1 MNRIIA
7 IITLAI
13 TMTLVM
19 NPIPSMADFYVIPVH
34 KSTMAGPKTSL
45 CEFPFGQNG
54 NFEVKYDYRG
64 WDPDFY
70 PGQYPA
76 GGIKFELW
84 LGTFATVQ
92 QRDGLTNSIKKII
105 FFNNDT
111 GEYFELSKADKYL
124 YVGDASGEY
133 AIWLGFQKRV
143 LGKWDIIVDMGNK
156 KYSASYTLTQDMLD
170 VDRPLPVDPVV
181 ADNGAN
187 FSVSASVTNG
197 DIYRFRVFDD
207 NGNIAV
213 NEDMSINGSTAS
225 VVVPSQ
231 YAGYAARIETRINSG
246 SHWVAL
252 MLWGNPGSC
261 NSNGC
266 LDGAGSA
273 RASINFRIEDNQ

>member
-1 MNRIIA
+1 MNRIIVL
-7 IITLAI
+7 ITFAI
-13 TMTLVM
+13 TMTLV
-19 NPIPSMADFYVIPVH
+19 IISSPSLADFYVIPVK
-34 KSTMAGPKTSL
+34 KSPMGGPKTSL

-84 LGTFATVQ
+84 LGTFGTVQ
-92 QRDGLTNSIKKII
+92 QRDGLTDSIKKVI
-105 FFNNDT
+105 FYNNDT

-133 AIWLGFQKRV
+133 AIWLGYQNRV

-181 ADNGAN
+181 AFNGTN
-187 FSVSASVTNG
+187 YTVSTSVTNG
-197 DIYRFRVFDD
+197 DLYRFRIFY
-207 NGNIAV
+207 NGDIVV
-213 NEDMSINGSTAS
+213 NENMSINGNTAS

-231 YAGYAARIETRINSG
+231 YAGYAARIETRFNSG

-252 MLWGNPGSC
+252 MVWGNPGSC

-266 LDGAGSA
+266 VIGAGSA
-273 RASINFRIEDNQ
+273 RASINFKIEDNQ